1 VVVVGDSGGCD
12 VIVVVV
18 LLVTT
23 VPWRKW
29 MSENFAS
36 LCCIWRCQEV
46 SHPLLEN
53 HEDTMDYTGNT
64 NRVSQNLKMIM
75 HSSIFDGLEVYI
87 KYWPWPIYIG
97 NLFGD
102 RPKLSHTLRDMF
114 PAGLLGLLKLFVTGM
129 DVVGDDVKVIPGIA
143 DIEGPWRH
151 HLEHHGKPT
160 VYAYIYICLFV
171 YVYISYTLFDFIL
184 RPQFLGHK
192 AQANFRM

>member
-1 VVVVGDSGGCD
+1 
-12 VIVVVV
+12 
-18 LLVTT
+18 
-23 VPWRKW
+23 
-29 MSENFAS
+29 
-36 LCCIWRCQEV
+36 
-46 SHPLLEN
+46 
-53 HEDTMDYTGNT
+53 
-64 NRVSQNLKMIM
+64 
-75 HSSIFDGLEVYI
+75 
-87 KYWPWPIYIG
+87 
-97 NLFGD
+97 
-102 RPKLSHTLRDMF
+102 
-114 PAGLLGLLKLFVTGM
+114 M